1 MMSLEEMVL
10 IFLVPTF
17 FTQTVMT
24 FPLSSPVAWMI
35 SISVRMRSAVVELAV
50 ARALELRPMAGM
62 TELIK
67 ANAATMLAMI
77 SREVVIAFS
86 IAVPVYWIYL
96 FGKGISS

>member
-1 MMSLEEMVL
+1 MISLEEMAL

-24 FPLSSPVAWMI
+24 LPLSSPVAWMI
-35 SISVRMRSAVVELAV
+35 SISVRIRSAVVELAV
-50 ARALELRPMAGM
+50 AKALALLPMAGI

-77 SREVVIAFS
+77 RREVVIAFS
-86 IAVPVYWIYL
+86 IAVPVY
-96 FGKGISS
+96 GICF